1 MKIKTISTVTFSLL
15 TSFMYGQTKY
25 YQNAKGTIE
34 DSVTHAKS
42 TNDMLQGFKKSFPY
56 KSYILKVVEINKEI
70 RRTKDSL
77 VLTGDLDIAVEVTNV
92 QKSKSIAL
100 NIKKMKK

>member
-15 TSFMYGQTKY
+15 TSFMFGQTKY

-42 TNDMLQGFKKSFPY
+42 TNEMLQGFKKSFPY
-56 KSYILKVVEINKEI
+56 KNYKLKVVENKKEI

-77 VLTGDLDIAVEVTNV
+77 ILSGDLDIAIFLKTVM
-92 QKSKSIAL
+92 KSRSIVY
-100 NIKKMKK
+100 NKKKMKK